1 MNGMNEQ
8 TPVAQ
13 IVLDHSETAGV
24 FQRHRI
30 DFCCKG
36 QLPLEEACRQ
46 RGADPRVVLAE
57 LARAIAER
65 REPVGVDPREVPT
78 DVLIAHIVQ
87 RHHRYLRDALPFLV
101 PLSKKVARVHGAYHP
116 NLLDVRDFVEELSNA
131 LLPHLDDEEQGLFP
145 TLLGERKGK
154 EEVLAAEF
162 ATMHADHLEVARLL
176 EQLRFAAED
185 FTLPEDA
192 CTSFSTLYREL
203 KAMEMDIFQ
212 HVHLENHVLM
222 PRFVRG

>member
-46 RGADPRVVLAE
+46 RGADPKVVLAE
-57 LARAIAER
+57 LAQAIAER

-78 DVLIAHIVQ
+78 DVLLAHIVQ

-116 NLLDVRDFVEELSNA
+116 NLLDVRDFVEELSDA
-131 LLPHLDDEEQGLFP
+131 LLPHLDQEEQVLFP
-145 TLLGERKGK
+145 ALLVGGK
-154 EEVLAAEF
+154 DALIAEELS
-162 ATMHADHLEVARLL
+162 TMHADHLEVARLL
-176 EQLRFAAED
+176 EQLRYAAED
-185 FTLPEDA
+185 FSLPEDA

-203 KAMEMDIFQ
+203 KALEMDIFQ

>member
-1 MNGMNEQ
+1 MNAMTQQ

-46 RGADPRVVLAE
+46 RGADPKVVLTE
-57 LARAIAER
+57 LEQAVTER
-65 REPVGVDPREVPT
+65 REPVGVNPRDIPT
-78 DVLIAHIVQ
+78 EALIEHIVQ

-101 PLSKKVARVHGAYHP
+101 PLAKKVARVHGAYHP
-116 NLLDVRDFVEELSNA
+116 NLLDVRDYVEELSDA
-131 LLPHLDDEEQGLFP
+131 LLPHLDQEEQVLFP
-145 TLLGERKGK
+145 ALLGDGKGMEERVAT
-154 EEVLAAEF
+154 EL
-162 ATMHADHLEVARLL
+162 ATMHADHLEVSRLL
-176 EQLRFAAED
+176 EQLPYSAHDFA
-185 FTLPEDA
+185 LPEDA
-192 CTSFSTLYREL
+192 CTSFTTLYREL
-203 KAMEMDIFQ
+203 NAMEMDIFR

-222 PRFVRG
+222 PRFSRG